1 MIFLPR
7 AYRSH
12 MSDPLTLRPKNTI
25 RFSRPPDLTACH
37 TRGISHP
44 AKKFP
49 RAQRSRGE
57 SSARLSVVL
66 AVLHPAGERY
76 GPKGWGQDMCS
87 PSYKQTG
94 GQIKRGSPLPPHAG
108 SHLTCLQFFSVT
120 KYAYA
125 EKQGGPHTLLQ
136 EDEQAGRER
145 KPHTLEN
152 TDLLSHDAFLG
163 HILPNWYHKDVY
175 CCCRF
180 KRGGGNPTVQAAA
193 FGQRHTSH
201 LSFRGSIYT
210 GFSSSAQTFV
220 STSIH
225 RQNASLGYTQRWLT
239 KLPFYQTG
247 AGLFNKTSRASSF
260 FFSFY
265 NAWQSC

>member
-180 KRGGGNPTVQAAA
+180 KRGGGKPN
-193 FGQRHTSH
+193 S
-201 LSFRGSIYT
+201 T
-210 GFSSSAQTFV
+210 G
-220 STSIH
+220 
-225 RQNASLGYTQRWLT
+225 
-239 KLPFYQTG
+239 
-247 AGLFNKTSRASSF
+247 SSF
-260 FFSFY
+260 WTAAHVSSFVPRLYLHRFFIVGADFCVNIHSPSKCFARLYPKMTHKIAFLPNWSRSF
-265 NAWQSC
+265 Q